1 MARVVRQ
8 AHWDAQ
14 VALSGYNDKILVQ
27 NLHVLVHAGKD
38 VWGRPKK
45 QRAHVSVSLTLATHF
60 TSAAAT
66 DSVDDST
73 VHYGML
79 SKAIQ
84 AELTDAA
91 SEWLSTATLSAR
103 ILQCVRKVA
112 GSTAIYAIETDVC
125 YPKGSMLG
133 QGAGHITSAI
143 QDGPTQHTTL
153 KSNVLYLRDVCIPC
167 VIGVNS
173 NERLQKQPVV
183 LNVWIDSI
191 PDSRVD
197 DYADLETL
205 LIQLVAET
213 SFQTIESLLA
223 WLMEELR
230 QKFFTRDED
239 QDAWVRLRIAKPLAV
254 PFADAPAV
262 EMMRP
267 VRSS

>member
-1 MARVVRQ
+1 MADVVVRQ
-8 AHWDAQ
+8 ALWDAQ
-14 VALSGYNDKILVQ
+14 VAGSGCYDKIAVENLELVV
-27 NLHVLVHAGKD
+27 NAGKD
-38 VWGRPKK
+38 VWGRPKR
-45 QRAHVSVSLTLATHF
+45 QRAQVSVVLTLATQF
-60 TSAAAT
+60 ASAAST

-73 VHYGML
+73 VHYGVL

-84 AELTDAA
+84 AEFSDTAA
-91 SEWLSTATLSAR
+91 EWTSTAALSSR
-103 ILQCVRKVA
+103 IGQCVRSVA

-125 YPKGSMLG
+125 YLKGSMLG
-133 QGAGHITSAI
+133 DGAGHITSTI
-143 QDGPTQHTTL
+143 QDTML
-153 KSNVLYLRDVCIPC
+153 RSNVLYLRNVRIPC

-183 LNVWIDSI
+183 LNVWVDRI

-197 DYADLETL
+197 DYAELETL
-205 LIQLVAET
+205 LIQLVAAT

-223 WLMEELR
+223 WLIEELR
-230 QKFFTRDED
+230 QKFFTREGD
-239 QDAWVRLRIAKPLAV
+239 QDAWIRLRIAKPLAV